1 MVSSERAYFL
11 ILEKLVTSRQGL
23 KGELSLVCVTL
34 QLACFLGSG
43 FGENFPD
50 KICPQILSSDD

>member
-1 MVSSERAYFL
+1 MASSAGAYFL
-11 ILEKLVTSRQGL
+11 ILEKTMASRQDL
-23 KGELSLVCVTL
+23 RNELSLVCVTL
-34 QLACFLGSG
+34 QVACFLGSG